1 MAGSPRFEIEVAAST
16 NDLKKGI
23 QDAKKLL
30 KDFQGEVG
38 KVNNQKITTS
48 FDKTSISGM
57 KESLKELTKEYNE
70 LSSNARGYSRVNA
83 EIVGEIKRLQTE
95 IDNAS
100 ANIKRQGS
108 SFQATSG
115 SYNEAQQRLTA
126 LGKAIRSTTDGF
138 TSNSPAIQAQINE
151 YNALNTKLKE
161 FDARLGNN
169 QRNVGNYGSA
179 LGNANGVALEF
190 NRIIQDAPFGMIGIG
205 NNLQQLA
212 ENWKNYSIQARAA
225 GAQTGQTVN
234 GFTLFKGALSSIIS
248 PINLFSL
255 GISLVTSGITAYTLW
270 QQKAKK
276 ATKEAQETLEDQI
289 KSLDSSSRAS
299 AEASSNYSKEL
310 TQLNYLYG
318 VIQSGTASRQ
328 QQTLAVEE
336 LQKLYPNIFN
346 NLTQEAILAEEGA
359 RAYDKLR
366 DSIVRVGIAEAA
378 KKLGATATEDYVK
391 NVVAGQSAEADAL
404 KLYNEYNRAI
414 ATRNLLQNKYN
425 QFLGQTVKVNGL
437 SFKVQKDNSLA
448 ITQLNTIINDL
459 GRQYTE
465 ANNKTKGFVKS
476 SEDASKK
483 IQEYNKV
490 AIENGIL
497 TEKQTGLISELQ
509 RKIGDLES
517 KRPFL
522 KTKEDITSN
531 VNETNLLK
539 KELKSLETVTESQ
552 VGLIGALQD
561 KLKQLNKE
569 RPFLKNKQDIE
580 ENIKSTNKY
589 KKELEDLQK
598 GLKKPKRSG
607 TGATTIK
614 NYLDEVKAIS
624 QKSDFSVQ
632 IADSEGLDKQ
642 LERNKQKYKAFLDA
656 LDKIE
661 KQNRGK
667 NVTGRL
673 TTQNEIDKTRSQINN
688 DQIAEES
695 AIRINYA
702 QKTEDT
708 ITQILNDAGISRI
721 KSRQQELD
729 KSKNNFDELENKYR
743 DNAKVLQAIT
753 EARKLSEAAINEK
766 YDAKAY
772 EGVQKM
778 YDKINKLETK
788 PFAKSLKG
796 EELTKAIQ
804 DRLKEI
810 EDLYK
815 KIAESLATMG
825 VGNVGESQA
834 GLLKSFEKVTK
845 ETAPTDNS
853 ANEVS
858 KYVKNAIRR
867 SVGSTIESLFSD
879 LGKLTESN
887 YEIEEKYAKLRQDAS
902 AEQIVALQKQERL
915 EKQINNGFTNL
926 LTNTINSLTSIGTKT
941 LSTAVGEGFSTGDF
955 SQLKGLFS
963 GDKKAVGYGMAAATL
978 GSIISGNS
986 KSKGASILGGALSGA
1001 GTGAALGSIVP
1012 GIGTA
1017 IGAIGGAIIG
1027 GVSGL
1032 LNSNKAKKQEELQRL
1047 QLEEQKKQVALQTR
1061 ANQLAYQSSVIG
1073 QLTNQGAVSSIE
1085 RDAFG
1090 NLVATVQ
1097 GSQIQLVLDRA
1108 KSERG

>member
-1 MAGSPRFEIEVAAST
+1 MSAPRFEIEVGAST
-16 NDLKKGI
+16 TDLKKSI

-30 KDFQGEVG
+30 QDFQGEVG
-38 KVNNQKITTS
+38 RVGNKKITTS

-57 KESLKELTKEYNE
+57 KESLKELTKQYNE
-70 LSSNARGYSRVNA
+70 LSSNARGYSYVNA

-100 ANIKRQGS
+100 ANIKKQGTTL
-108 SFQATSG
+108 QAASG

-126 LGKAIRSTTDGF
+126 LGKAIKSSTDGF

-151 YNALNTKLKE
+151 YNELNTKLKE

-190 NRIIQDAPFGMIGIG
+190 NRIIQDAPFGMMGIG
-205 NNLQQLA
+205 NNIQQLTS
-212 ENWKNYSIQARAA
+212 NWQIYAQQARAA
-225 GAQTGQTVN
+225 GAQTGQTVT
-234 GFTLFKGALSSIIS
+234 GFTLFKGALSSILS
-248 PINLFSL
+248 PMNLFSL
-255 GISLVTSGITAYTLW
+255 GISLVTSGITAYTMW

-276 ATKEAQETLEDQI
+276 ATKESQETLEDQI
-289 KSLDSSSRAS
+289 KSLDSSARAS

-318 VIQSGTASRQ
+318 VIQSGTASRR

-346 NLTQEAILAEEGA
+346 NLSQEAILAEEGA

-366 DSIVRVGIAEAA
+366 DSIIRVGIAEAA

-404 KLYNEYNRAI
+404 KLYKEYNRAI
-414 ATRNLLQNKYN
+414 AARNLLQNDYN
-425 QFLGQTVKVNGL
+425 RFLGQTITVNGVN
-437 SFKVQKDNSLA
+437 FKVLKDNSLA

-465 ANNKTKGFVKS
+465 ANNKTKGFIKS

-483 IQEYNKV
+483 IREYNKV

-509 RKIGDLES
+509 RKIGDLET

-522 KTKEDITSN
+522 KTKEDI
-531 VNETNLLK
+531 
-539 KELKSLETVTESQ
+539 
-552 VGLIGALQD
+552 QD
-561 KLKQLNKE
+561 
-569 RPFLKNKQDIE
+569 
-580 ENIKSTNKY
+580 NIKETNKY
-589 KKELEDLQK
+589 KKELEQLQK
-598 GLKKPKRSG
+598 SPTIGSKISSRGSG
-607 TGATTIK
+607 VTLK
-614 NYLDEVKAIS
+614 NYLDEVKAIA
-624 QKSDFSVQ
+624 QKSDFSAQ

-661 KQNRGK
+661 QQNKGK

-673 TTQNEIDKTRSQINN
+673 TTQNEIDKTRAQINN

-702 QKTEDT
+702 KQTEDT

-729 KSKNNFDELENKYR
+729 QAKNNFDELENKYR
-743 DNAKVLQAIT
+743 NNAKVLQAIT

-766 YDAKAY
+766 YDTKAY

-815 KIAESLATMG
+815 KIAESLAAMG
-825 VGNVGESQA
+825 VRNVGDSQA
-834 GLLKSFEKVTK
+834 GMLKSFDKVTK
-845 ETAPTDNS
+845 ETAGKGKGEGEEAET
-853 ANEVS
+853 S
-858 KYVKNAIRR
+858 KYIERALRNSITS
-867 SVGSTIESLFSD
+867 SVEGIISD
-879 LGKLTESN
+879 LGSLFTSN

-926 LTNTINSLTSIGTKT
+926 LSNALSSITNVSTRT
-941 LSTAVGEGFSTGDF
+941 LSTAVGEGFSKQDF
-955 SQLKGLFS
+955 TQLKGLFT
-963 GDKKAVGYGMAAATL
+963 GDKKGIGYGMAAATL

-986 KSKGASILGGALSGA
+986 DTTFGTIAGSTLSGA
-1001 GTGAALGSIVP
+1001 GTGAALGTT
-1012 GIGTA
+1012 IGGPVGTI
-1017 IGAIGGAIIG
+1017 IGAIGGGIVGAI
-1027 GVSGL
+1027 SGIFG
-1032 LNSNKAKKQEELQRL
+1032 SSKRKKQEELQRL
-1047 QLEEQKKQVALQTR
+1047 QLEEQKKQVALQER
-1061 ANQLAYQSSVIG
+1061 ANALAYSSSVIG
-1073 QLTNQGAVSSIE
+1073 QLTNQGVVSSVD

-1097 GSQIQLVLDRA
+1097 GSQIQLVLDRS
-1108 KSERG
+1108 KNERG